1 MIKVM
6 SKVQIIGS
14 KGLLDEVIQVLHNI
28 GIVHIESVPSRIS
41 LEESYVT
48 RMPVE
53 KEKAML
59 RERLDRIFERLK
71 GIYLLLP
78 TQAEAVSGYRP
89 GLGEVF
95 VVADIT
101 SDEFLKEI
109 AELEKEIK
117 GLHAEKAELSDELS
131 SIARYERILKGIAP
145 LVAKLKGANNF
156 ETIGITIDRA
166 KEDIIPLLEDEI
178 SRITEGRYQF
188 FVKDIDRDIIGVVIT
203 YPRQYDEKIKT
214 LISTEAISEIKL
226 PQRYAAMTLFD
237 ALRDMVSRREEIPHR
252 VRDIDNG
259 LKRFSEEWHK
269 RLETLMGLVRD
280 TIDELKALTYCAH
293 TRFAF
298 VITGWIPK
306 DKYHALENA
315 VKDRFSGRVMLH
327 EIAIRED
334 EIDLIP
340 VYIKNPGI
348 LRPFE
353 VFLNVLPPPKYTS
366 IDPTPYIALF
376 FPTFFGLILGDA
388 GYGMIIFA
396 VSLYLKRRFKGR
408 EFASNLASVFII
420 SSLFAVVFGILFGE
434 FFGDLGERLGLIH
447 PLLFDRIKALQV
459 FLILAVGIGVGHI
472 ALGLMLAIVNYAH
485 RGKARMAMA
494 KASTLLLILA
504 MVAILTVLA
513 GYLPRGLI
521 TPGTIVALAAF
532 VALILLEGVLGPLE
546 ALKTVGNILSYARI
560 MAIGTASVVLADVA
574 NKLGGLAG
582 SMFFG
587 ILIAGLIH
595 TINLFLGL
603 LGPTIHSLRLHYVE
617 FFSKFY
623 ETGGRRYTPFKKTG
637 R

>member
-6 SKVQIIGS
+6 SKIQIIGP
-14 KGLLDEVIQVLHNI
+14 KGLLDEVIQVLHNT

-53 KEKAML
+53 KEKAVL

-78 TQAEAVSGYRP
+78 PQAEAASGYRP

-101 SDEFLKEI
+101 SDEFLREI

-188 FVKDIDRDIIGVVIT
+188 FVKDIVRDIIGVVIT
-203 YPRQYDEKIKT
+203 YPRQYNEKIKT

-237 ALRDMVSRREEIPHR
+237 ALRDMVSRREEVPHK
-252 VRDIDNG
+252 VRDIDNS

-306 DKYHALENA
+306 DKYYALEKA
-315 VKDRFSGRVMLH
+315 IKDRFSDRVMVH

-388 GYGMIIFA
+388 GYGIIIFA

-408 EFASNLASVFII
+408 EFVSNLASVFII

-485 RGKARMAMA
+485 RGKTRMAMA

-560 MAIGTASVVLADVA
+560 MAIGTASVVLASVA

-595 TINLFLGL
+595 TINLFLGI

-623 ETGGRRYTPFKKTG
+623 ETGGRKYEPFKKTG
-637 R
+637 K